1 MGQIPPNAAPP
12 PMDDT
17 NDWKSRLSRVIRSN
31 ANKMADKYEEFE
43 EQGGFQSIG
52 ESVKRGFE
60 EFAGYVKEGYRE
72 ATGDSTRRKKK
83 NVRQSRDHSDPMG
96 RDGTTEGHSDNRD
109 ATAGSTAGS
118 GQSRTHTPP
127 KSEEEKTLRDYYA
140 NLEVDYGADM
150 KTVKKAYRR
159 LMRRYHPDN
168 FADDS
173 DMQQLATELTQE
185 LSHAYEQIREHK
197 ES

>member
-1 MGQIPPNAAPP
+1 
-12 PMDDT
+12 MDDT

-72 ATGDSTRRKKK
+72 ATGDSTRRKKED
-83 NVRQSRDHSDPMG
+83 VRQARDPDSRDGRSRNPGDPMG
-96 RDGTTEGHSDNRD
+96 RDGTTEGHTDDRD
-109 ATAGSTAGS
+109 ATAESTAGS
-118 GQSRTHTPP
+118 RQSRTHTPP

-150 KTVKKAYRR
+150 KTVKQSYRR

-197 ES
+197 EG